1 MKPPLIKFIDPIFDY
16 LHTNKLSKMW
26 EILILRS
33 IPDLKIKLSDVK
45 PNEYNDTAL
54 GVASYNFSKN
64 KRPVANH
71 NIAQSY
77 YQDGLIISHPY
88 NFDI

>member
-26 EILILRS
+26 EILILRHS
-33 IPDLKIKLSDVK
+33 DLK

>member
-1 MKPPLIKFIDPIFDY
+1 MQPPLVKFTDPIFDY

-54 GVASYNFSKN
+54 GVASYNFSK
-64 KRPVANH
+64 KKKARCQSQHRPILLPRRSNY
-71 NIAQSY
+71 ITS
-77 YQDGLIISHPY
+77 I
-88 NFDI
+88 